1 MRVDAATRWVVL
13 DTRLVRHTGIGTY
26 IRTLFSRLPRLA
38 DGLEYLAISNP
49 GLPRVGTFPVL
60 TVRSRPLD
68 LTTQLLPFELR
79 GVNAAL
85 LHVPY
90 ITAPLLWPGRLVITI
105 HDLIPLI
112 LPETIPSRVRRGAF
126 HLWVRMA
133 ARKATVI
140 VTDSECSRRDIVR
153 LLRVPSRKV
162 VVIPP
167 AIGEEFIPA
176 DRNRAGDAHR
186 LLSGERYFLSVG
198 RHKPHKN
205 LSRLIR
211 AFHRVRQEQR
221 AALVIAGPEP
231 PPADLRDEVQRL
243 GLEHTVQFAGHVD
256 DADLPG
262 YYQAAVAVVIP
273 SLYEGFG
280 LPALEGMA
288 CGTPVVASNRAALP
302 EVVGDA
308 ALLIDPE
315 DEHGLA
321 AAMLRLLRDD
331 SLRQELRERG
341 LARAQTFSAQTSA
354 ARLADIYRTLAQE
367 ERPNPD
373 GA

>member
-1 MRVDAATRWVVL
+1 MMRVDAATRWVVL

-26 IRTLFSRLPRLA
+26 IRTLFPRLPTLA

-68 LTTQLLPFELR
+68 LTTQFLPFELR

-126 HLWVRMA
+126 HLWVSMA
-133 ARKATVI
+133 AQKATVI
-140 VTDSECSRRDIVR
+140 VTDSECSRLDIVR
-153 LLRVPSRKV
+153 LLGVPPRKV

-176 DRNRAGDAHR
+176 DRNRAGDARR
-186 LLSGERYFLSVG
+186 LPSGERYFLSVG

-211 AFHRVRQEQR
+211 AFHRVRQDQR
-221 AALVIAGPEP
+221 AALVIA
-231 PPADLRDEVQRL
+231 
-243 GLEHTVQFAGHVD
+243 
-256 DADLPG
+256 
-262 YYQAAVAVVIP
+262 
-273 SLYEGFG
+273 
-280 LPALEGMA
+280 
-288 CGTPVVASNRAALP
+288 
-302 EVVGDA
+302 
-308 ALLIDPE
+308 PE